1 MFKNANSK
9 DIVIIVSCLLLLVL
23 LLRKR
28 LFAPIA
34 PNFTPDDFTN
44 TPALDYAYMANEL
57 YAAMY
62 GSYFT
67 DEVKIIQVLSQLKTK
82 DQYKKLSEIYIYMFP
97 PRNSWEFWKKG
108 SKTGSLE
115 GDLLLD
121 LSDTPE
127 ELQIVKNILQN
138 LK

>member
-1 MFKNANSK
+1 
-9 DIVIIVSCLLLLVL
+9 
-23 LLRKR
+23 
-28 LFAPIA
+28 
-34 PNFTPDDFTN
+34 
-44 TPALDYAYMANEL
+44 
-57 YAAMY
+57 MY
-62 GSYFT
+62 GNYFT
-67 DEVKIIQVLSQLKTK
+67 DETKIIQVLSQLKTK
-82 DQYKKLSEIYIYMFP
+82 EQYKKLSEMYIYMFP
-97 PRNSWEFWKKG
+97 PRSSWQIWKKG